1 MDQLAKAK
9 EKVEELKEALKVKKN
24 LIIQKDEEVQDTLLR
39 TDEKREKFEQYFKG
53 FKLLHRWMMKH
64 HSHKADFTNLDFEA
78 VDIEILA
85 DEANE
90 KEGETIPE
98 TTKVVE
104 EKGVVTRRAND
115 EAHTEVDCI
124 KETINAP

>member
-39 TDEKREKFEQYFKG
+39 TDEKCE
-53 FKLLHRWMMKH
+53 KH
-64 HSHKADFTNLDFEA
+64 HSHKANFTNLDFEA

-104 EKGVVTRRAND
+104 EKGVVTRGAND
-115 EAHTEVDCI
+115 EAHTEVDRI